1 MARLLWNP
9 TFKAIFSGHVGG
21 LLPHV
26 AAEAVVEACL
36 IFSKTRHAR
45 WIGFKETLGLQ
56 SIKHVLTLSL
66 LDFLLSFFG
75 ILLFSLPESSEW
87 CLVCSCS
94 NESMSESI
102 QLLTPHLNTSST
114 HPLNPWFAASET
126 RILRDVA
133 SAVEFVHQ
141 NNYIL
146 KDSVPGW
153 CLVALEAVSGIG
165 KLTSSLHM
173 YAWISACATQ
183 RIPGRQAHQLNHLHT
198 TFYS

>member
-36 IFSKTRHAR
+36 IFSRTRHAR

-66 LDFLLSFFG
+66 LDFLLSFFQY
-75 ILLFSLPESSEW
+75 FVVSLPESREW
-87 CLVCSCS
+87 CLVCREYVWKHSAD
-94 NESMSESI
+94 NI
-102 QLLTPHLNTSST
+102 SST

-173 YAWISACATQ
+173 SAWISPFATQ
-183 RIPGRQAHQLNHLHT
+183 QIQGRQARQLNHLHT